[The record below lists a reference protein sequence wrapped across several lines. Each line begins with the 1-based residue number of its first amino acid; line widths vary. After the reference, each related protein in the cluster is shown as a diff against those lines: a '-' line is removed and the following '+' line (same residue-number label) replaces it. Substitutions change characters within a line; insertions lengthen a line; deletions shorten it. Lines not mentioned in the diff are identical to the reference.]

1 MSGNLTQF
9 GAQEPGKTQR
19 LGVYGVCV
27 EDNRILMVRASDLT
41 EVPGRWF
48 LPGGGVDHGE
58 HPEESL
64 AREFREETGLA
75 VEVGRFLGVLS
86 DVRKRADASL
96 HHSIRLIYAIDHFE
110 GFLKNEVVGSSD
122 LAQWIA
128 IDRAGEYEIAVYAQ
142 RAAALA
148 GISLQSVK

>member
-1 MSGNLTQF
+1 MGDLTQF
-9 GAQEPGKTQR
+9 GADEPGKTQR
-19 LGVYGVCV
+19 LGVYGICV
-27 EDNRILMVRASDLT
+27 EDDRILMVRASNLT

-64 AREFREETGLA
+64 AREFREETGLS
-75 VEVGRFLGVLS
+75 VHVGRFLGVLS
-86 DVRKRADASL
+86 DVRKRANGAM
-96 HHSIRLIYAIDHFE
+96 HHTIRLIYSVDYFD
-110 GFLKNEVVGSSD
+110 GVLKSELIGSSD
-122 LAQWIA
+122 LAQWIE
-128 IDRAGEYEIAVYAQ
+128 IHRASEYEIAVYAQ